1 MSNVSLSAFTP
12 TKIFAVKPSKLSL
25 VRTYEYPE
33 YAFMASDVSLD
44 CNDAGDL
51 YDTIT
56 SGEEVTLVAS
66 KGGISKFRGTFQ
78 SEGSAFDLDKNIYT
92 LSAVHA
98 IKKVF
103 DLAKAQT
110 ESDLMKR
117 VTFPN
122 QYDVFDAVLTD
133 ALHNGGICAVKLD
146 PMDFA
151 YANKLYGGYL
161 VKPSNPVDVY
171 AKFLQANQTY
181 TTRDYW
187 IDFCKH
193 YRCVIYLDNDLDESG
208 NYVLHV
214 VPRLAMAKINWAD
227 DDLICGYNEVQN
239 DPQYDAVIFPLFSNG
254 NPCFVRY
261 DIDGAHLLSAPPEN
275 IEGNATDIRVPSG
288 SYNGTS
294 FPFKSLPDFN
304 LSFSNPGWYM
314 SSVGFGNYC
323 DQTFGSLVKPYKE
336 IEVTYRETIDVN
348 PLESKM
354 VRGMKLQI
362 TEIEDDLMYETTK
375 ITTRLF

>member
-25 VRTYEYPE
+25 VREYEYPE

-66 KGGISKFRGTFQ
+66 MGGISKFRGTFQ
-78 SEGSAFDLDKNIYT
+78 SQGTSYDADKDTYT

-103 DLAKAQT
+103 DLAKNKK
-110 ESDLMKR
+110 ESDLLIGL
-117 VTFPN
+117 TNPS
-122 QYDVFDAVLTD
+122 QSPIFDEVLTD
-133 ALHNGGICAVKLD
+133 HLHESGICSVKLD
-146 PMDFA
+146 PLNFA
-151 YANKLYGGYL
+151 FANKLVGDNL
-161 VKPSNPVDVY
+161 IKPSDPVDVY

-214 VPRLAMAKINWAD
+214 VPRLAMAKINGAD

-239 DPQYDAVIFPLFSNG
+239 DPQYDAVIIPLYSNG

-261 DIDGAHLLSAPPEN
+261 DADGAELLSAPPDTV
-275 IEGNATDIRVPSG
+275 EGNVLDLRVPSG
-288 SYNGTS
+288 SYNGTK
-294 FPFKSLPDFN
+294 FPFKSLPSFN
-304 LSFSNPGWYM
+304 LSFSNPNWYM

-354 VRGMKLQI
+354 VRGMNLQI
-362 TEIEDDLMYETTK
+362 TEVEDDLMYETTK